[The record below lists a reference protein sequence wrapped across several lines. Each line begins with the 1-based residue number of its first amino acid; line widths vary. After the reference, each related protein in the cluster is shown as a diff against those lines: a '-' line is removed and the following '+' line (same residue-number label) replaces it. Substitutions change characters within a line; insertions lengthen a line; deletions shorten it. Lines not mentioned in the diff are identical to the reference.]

1 MTRGDDGRLVS
12 LLESNLVLRAFNS
25 LPNET
30 AYRRAAAA
38 YESGGRKAMMASLV
52 AHEIAQF
59 EQNGESAL
67 RVAMFE
73 AATGDANAVVR
84 WLERAD
90 SINEPESGEIA
101 AYVEFIPYRE
111 RNKDSRHCR
120 HLYPDLALCPR
131 HSPSLSHRPAKL

>member
-1 MTRGDDGRLVS
+1 MTRVDDGRLVS
-12 LLESNLVLRAFNS
+12 LLASNLVLCASNS

-30 AYRRAAAA
+30 ACRRAAA
-38 YESGGRKAMMASLV
+38 YESGDRKAMMASLV

-111 RNKDSRHCR
+111 RNKGSRHCR